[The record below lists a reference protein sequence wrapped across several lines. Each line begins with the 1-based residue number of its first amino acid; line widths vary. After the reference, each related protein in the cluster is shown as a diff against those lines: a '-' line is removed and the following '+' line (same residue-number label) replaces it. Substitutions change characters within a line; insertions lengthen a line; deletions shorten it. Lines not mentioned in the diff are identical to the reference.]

1 MNSEVLNDTKKINL
15 KNVKLKSILLT
26 CGILSSLLYILT
38 DIVSVAIWSDYHYAS
53 QTISELFAVDAP
65 FRTFVVICFIIY
77 AFLIYAFGTGIWLT
91 AHDRRSLKVT
101 AILIIGKE
109 ILGLTG
115 TLFFPI
121 HLRGVEGNYS
131 DIMHGIVT
139 AVGVFLFMF
148 PAMIAGAVA
157 FKGIFRIY
165 SIVTM
170 TLFIVFGI
178 LTGTMQPQYVANL
191 PTPMMGIWERIN
203 IYGYMLWIV
212 ILSIMLLRLRNKQSM
227 TQCGETLAQID
238 LQDPG
243 YFPPYH

>member
-1 MNSEVLNDTKKINL
+1 MQKYP
-15 KNVKLKSILLT
+15 KLQIALLT
-26 CGILSSLLYILT
+26 CGILSSILYILA
-38 DIVSVAIWSDYHYAS
+38 DIIASAIWRDYHYTS
-53 QTISELFAVDAP
+53 QTVSELFAVDAP
-65 FRTFVVICFIIY
+65 TRTLVVICFIVY
-77 AFLIYAFGTGIWLT
+77 AFLIYAFGIGIWLST
-91 AHDRRSLKVT
+91 HGWRSLKVA

-157 FKGIFRIY
+157 FQGIFRIY

-178 LTGTMQPQYVANL
+178 LAGTMQPQLAANH
-191 PTPMMGIWERIN
+191 PTPMMGIWERMN

-212 ILSIMLLRLRNKQSM
+212 ILSIMLLRLRNKQTKNESV
-227 TQCGETLAQID
+227 GIPSD
-238 LQDPG
+238 
-243 YFPPYH
+243 H

>member
-1 MNSEVLNDTKKINL
+1 M
-15 KNVKLKSILLT
+15 KLKTILLS
-26 CGILSSLLYILT
+26 CGILSSVLYILT
-38 DIVSVAIWSDYHYAS
+38 DLVSVGIWSDYHYAS
-53 QTISELFAVDAP
+53 QTVSELFAIDSP
-65 FRTFVVICFIIY
+65 IRTFVVICFIVY
-77 AFLIYAFGTGIWLT
+77 AFLIYAYGTGIWLT
-91 AHDRRSLKVT
+91 SDGKRSLKVA

-148 PAMIAGAVA
+148 PAMIAGAVT
-157 FKGIFRIY
+157 FKGTFRIY

-170 TLFIVFGI
+170 TLFIFFGI
-178 LTGTMQPQYVANL
+178 LTGTMQPQYAANL

-203 IYGYMLWIV
+203 IYGYMIWIV
-212 ILSIMLLRLRNKQSM
+212 ILSIKLLKSIKKQSAR
-227 TQCGETLAQID
+227 E
-238 LQDPG
+238 
-243 YFPPYH
+243 

>member
-1 MNSEVLNDTKKINL
+1 M
-15 KNVKLKSILLT
+15 KLKAILLT
-26 CGILSSLLYILT
+26 CGILSSILYILT
-38 DIVSVAIWSDYHYAS
+38 DIVSVVIWSDYHYAS
-53 QTISELFAVDAP
+53 QTVSELFAVDSP
-65 FRTFVVICFIIY
+65 IRTFVIICFIVY
-77 AFLIYAFGTGIWLT
+77 AFLIYAFGLGIWLT
-91 AHDRRSLKVT
+91 ADDKRSLKVA

-148 PAMIAGAVA
+148 PAMIAGAIA

-170 TLFIVFGI
+170 TLFIFFGI
-178 LTGTMQPQYVANL
+178 LTGTMQPQYAANL

-203 IYGYMLWIV
+203 IYGYMIWIM
-212 ILSIMLLRLRNKQSM
+212 ILSIILLKSRINQSVK
-227 TQCGETLAQID
+227 
-238 LQDPG
+238 
-243 YFPPYH
+243 

>member
-1 MNSEVLNDTKKINL
+1 M
-15 KNVKLKSILLT
+15 KLKAILLT

-38 DIVSVAIWSDYHYAS
+38 DIVSVVIWRDYHYAS
-53 QTISELFAVDAP
+53 QTISELFAVDSP
-65 FRTFVVICFIIY
+65 IRTFVVICFIIY
-77 AFLIYAFGTGIWLT
+77 AFLIYAFGIGIWLT
-91 AHDRRSLKVT
+91 AQDKISLKIAAT
-101 AILIIGKE
+101 LIIGKE
-109 ILGLTG
+109 ILGLAG

-148 PAMIAGAVA
+148 PAMISGAVA

-178 LTGTMQPQYVANL
+178 LTGLMQPLYVANL

-203 IYGYMLWIV
+203 IYGYMIWIV
-212 ILSIMLLRLRNKQSM
+212 ILSILLLKSRIKQSVR
-227 TQCGETLAQID
+227 
-238 LQDPG
+238 
-243 YFPPYH
+243 

>member
-1 MNSEVLNDTKKINL
+1 MNIKIM
-15 KNVKLKSILLT
+15 KLKTILLT

-38 DIVSVAIWSDYHYAS
+38 DIVSVVIWSDYHYAS
-53 QTISELFAVDAP
+53 QTVSELFAVDSP
-65 FRTFVVICFIIY
+65 IRSFVVVCFILY
-77 AFLIYAFGTGIWLT
+77 AFLIYGFGIGIWLT
-91 AHDRRSLKVT
+91 AHDKRSLKVA

-170 TLFIVFGI
+170 TFFIIFGI
-178 LTGTMQPQYVANL
+178 LTGSMQPQYVDNL

-203 IYGYMLWIV
+203 IYGYMIWIV
-212 ILSIMLLRLRNKQSM
+212 ILSIKLLKTRIKQS
-227 TQCGETLAQID
+227 IR
-238 LQDPG
+238 
-243 YFPPYH
+243 

>member
-1 MNSEVLNDTKKINL
+1 M
-15 KNVKLKSILLT
+15 KLKTILLS

-38 DIVSVAIWSDYHYAS
+38 DLVSVCAWSDYHYAS
-53 QTISELFAVDAP
+53 QTVSELFAVDSP
-65 FRTFVVICFIIY
+65 IRTFVVICFILY

-91 AHDRRSLKVT
+91 SDGKRSLKVA

-178 LTGTMQPQYVANL
+178 LAGTMQPQYAANL

-212 ILSIMLLRLRNKQSM
+212 ILSIMLLRLMNKQSM
-227 TQCGETLAQID
+227 PQCNEALAPD
-238 LQDPG
+238 
-243 YFPPYH
+243 

>member
-1 MNSEVLNDTKKINL
+1 M
-15 KNVKLKSILLT
+15 KLKAILLT
-26 CGILSSLLYILT
+26 CGILSSVLYILT
-38 DIVSVAIWSDYHYAS
+38 DLVSVGIWSDYHYAS
-53 QTISELFAVDAP
+53 QTVSELFAIDSP
-65 FRTFVVICFIIY
+65 IRTFVIICFIIY
-77 AFLIYAFGTGIWLT
+77 AFLIFAYGTGIWLT
-91 AHDRRSLKVT
+91 SDGKRSLKVA

-139 AVGVFLFMF
+139 AAGVFFFMF
-148 PAMIAGAVA
+148 PAMIAGAVT
-157 FKGIFRIY
+157 FKGTFRIY

-170 TLFIVFGI
+170 TLFIFFGI
-178 LTGTMQPQYVANL
+178 LTGTMQPLYAANL

-212 ILSIMLLRLRNKQSM
+212 ILSIKLLKSIKNQSVR
-227 TQCGETLAQID
+227 
-238 LQDPG
+238 
-243 YFPPYH
+243 

>member
-1 MNSEVLNDTKKINL
+1 MNTKIMKH
-15 KNVKLKSILLT
+15 KTILLT

-38 DIVSVAIWSDYHYAS
+38 DIISVVIWTDYHYAS
-53 QTISELFAVDAP
+53 QTVSELFAVDSP
-65 FRTFVVICFIIY
+65 IRIFVVVCFILY
-77 AFLIYAFGTGIWLT
+77 AFLIYGFGIGIWLT
-91 AHDRRSLKVT
+91 SHDKRSLKVA

-121 HLRGVEGNYS
+121 HMRGVEGNYS

-170 TLFIVFGI
+170 TLFVFFGI
-178 LTGTMQPQYVANL
+178 LTGSMQPQYVDNL

-203 IYGYMLWIV
+203 IYGYMIWIV
-212 ILSIMLLRLRNKQSM
+212 ILSIKLLKSRIKQSVR
-227 TQCGETLAQID
+227 
-238 LQDPG
+238 
-243 YFPPYH
+243 

>member
-1 MNSEVLNDTKKINL
+1 M
-15 KNVKLKSILLT
+15 KLKTILLA

-38 DIVSVAIWSDYHYAS
+38 DIAAIAIWSEYHFPS
-53 QTISELFAVDAP
+53 QTVSELFAVDAP
-65 FRTFVVICFIIY
+65 IRTFVVICFILY
-77 AFLIYAFGTGIWLT
+77 AFLIYAFGSGIWLT
-91 AHDRRSLKVT
+91 ARDKRSLKVA

-109 ILGLTG
+109 ILGLTV

-121 HLRGVEGNYS
+121 HLRGVEGNFS

-139 AVGVFLFMF
+139 AAGVFLFMF

-178 LTGTMQPQYVANL
+178 LAGLMQPQYVANL

-203 IYGYMLWIV
+203 IYGYMIWIFV
-212 ILSIMLLRLRNKQSM
+212 LSIMLLRLRNKQS
-227 TQCGETLAQID
+227 IK
-238 LQDPG
+238 
-243 YFPPYH
+243 

>member
-1 MNSEVLNDTKKINL
+1 LARACDWQSQGQEFETPYLHFAR
-15 KNVKLKSILLT
+15 
-26 CGILSSLLYILT
+26 LSSLFT
-38 DIVSVAIWSDYHYAS
+38 TSDGGLFFYDNVITLNWWGN
-53 QTISELFAVDAP
+53 QISLSCGETLALGC
-65 FRTFVVICFIIY
+65 RTTRGFC
-77 AFLIYAFGTGIWLT
+77 LCSFGAGIWLT

-121 HLRGVEGNYS
+121 HLRVVEGNYS

-178 LTGTMQPQYVANL
+178 FTGTMQPQYVANL
-191 PTPMMGIWERIN
+191 PTPMMGVWERIN

-227 TQCGETLAQID
+227 TQCGETLA
-238 LQDPG
+238 PG
-243 YFPPYH
+243 LLY

>member
-1 MNSEVLNDTKKINL
+1 M
-15 KNVKLKSILLT
+15 KLKAILLT
-26 CGILSSLLYILT
+26 CGILSSILYILT
-38 DIVSVAIWSDYHYAS
+38 DIVSVVIWSDYHYAS
-53 QTISELFAVDAP
+53 QTVSELFAVDSP
-65 FRTFVVICFIIY
+65 IRTFVIICFIVY
-77 AFLIYAFGTGIWLT
+77 AFLIYAFGLGIWLT
-91 AHDRRSLKVT
+91 ADDMRSLKVA

-148 PAMIAGAVA
+148 PAMIAGAIA

-170 TLFIVFGI
+170 TLFIFFGI
-178 LTGTMQPQYVANL
+178 LTGTMQPQYAANL

-203 IYGYMLWIV
+203 IYGYMIWIM
-212 ILSIMLLRLRNKQSM
+212 ILSIILLKSRINQSVK
-227 TQCGETLAQID
+227 
-238 LQDPG
+238 
-243 YFPPYH
+243 